1 MHAVSVDTSKNRI
14 TIKIEGML
22 SLAEVKEISTEA
34 ASASKKLRPAF
45 GCIVVMAGMKT
56 ASPEVAEE
64 IGRVQAMLRSAGV
77 GQVVRVV
84 ASKITAMQLERTSS
98 GLGYKARI
106 VETENEAHALLDAG

>member
-1 MHAVSVDTSKNRI
+1 MHAVSVDASKNRL
-14 TIKIEGML
+14 TLKVEGML
-22 SLAEVKEISTEA
+22 SSAEVKEISTEA
-34 ASASKKLRPAF
+34 ASATKKLRPGF

-64 IGRVQAMLRSAGV
+64 IARVQAMLRSAGV

-84 ASKITAMQLERTSS
+84 ASKIAAMQLERTSS
-98 GLGYKARI
+98 GLGYKAGI